1 MENIPNQPVNLERY
15 YAFKDKFDNYIEE
28 ANPDLVD
35 KIYMEIF
42 PELKGSLLA
51 KYPDATAYAFFHIL
65 GGSTLDNTF
74 RAIEHEDFPGNDSV
88 ELFIDN
94 LMNQK

>member
-1 MENIPNQPVNLERY
+1 MENIPNQPINLERY
-15 YAFKDKFDNYIEE
+15 YAFKAKFDNYISS
-28 ANPDLVD
+28 ADPDFVD
-35 KIYMEIF
+35 EIFLEIF
-42 PELKGSLLA
+42 PQQQASLLA
-51 KYPDATAYAFFHIL
+51 RYPDATSYAFFHIL
-65 GGSTLDNTF
+65 GGSTFNDSI